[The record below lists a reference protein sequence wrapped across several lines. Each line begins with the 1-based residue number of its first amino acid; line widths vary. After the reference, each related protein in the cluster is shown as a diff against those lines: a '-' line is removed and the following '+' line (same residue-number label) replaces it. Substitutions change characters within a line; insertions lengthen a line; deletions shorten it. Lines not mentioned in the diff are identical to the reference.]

1 MTERSLL
8 ALEEAV
14 LKTALGHLDA
24 RKKALAAR
32 YDEVRT
38 RLRTTLAQEDV
49 DRQPVKLP
57 DGSKIGTVTYTPEK
71 TGPKVTDED
80 ALIAFLRTRAR
91 DQLDVKVVTTIRP
104 AYLKALLAEIEQRGE
119 TQILD
124 ETTGELIDVPGVEF
138 GTVRD
143 AYHTYRPGKDATDA
157 IAQAWRDG
165 QFENLG
171 LPRELAPA
179 PGPDTTTGDPS

>member
-1 MTERSLL
+1 MTNRSLL

-14 LKTALGHLDA
+14 LKTALNHYDA
-24 RKKALAAR
+24 RRKKMAAR

-38 RLRTTLAQEDV
+38 QLRTTLAQEDV

-71 TGPKVTDED
+71 TGPKVTDEE
-80 ALIAFLRTRAR
+80 ALIAFLRTHAR
-91 DQLDVKVVTTIRP
+91 DQLDVQIVTSIRP

-119 TQILD
+119 AQILD
-124 ETTGELIDVPGVEF
+124 EDTGELLDVPGVEF

-143 AYHTYRPGKDATDA
+143 PYHTYRPGKGAADA

-179 PGPDTTTGDPS
+179 PAPDTAAGDPS